1 MDKYYKW
8 DGTAQGVEGL
18 ELFLGKKV
26 VFNTDLN
33 IIGIDAEVVHVD
45 ETVVVLSE
53 GDVFV
58 VEKDVNVDAAIAQYR
73 ASRVTKAAAPPLNP
87 DAPTPDEEYFD
98 NVRPPLFDA
107 PAYEEGTF
115 EWALIQLGR
124 GNAIRC
130 TAWKP
135 GRVLTQ
141 DEAANGKW
149 ELA

>member
-8 DGTAQGVEGL
+8 DGTTQGVEGL
-18 ELFLGKKV
+18 ELFLGQKV
-26 VFNTDLN
+26 QFNPESGRIHFTLRDVQY
-33 IIGIDAEVVHVD
+33 EVNVGN
-45 ETVVVLSE
+45 TVIVLAE
-53 GDVFV
+53 GDVLLIG
-58 VEKDVNVDAAIAQYR
+58 DDQNVDVAIAQYR
-73 ASRVTKAAAPPLNP
+73 ASRAVPSVPLNDATPPL
-87 DAPTPDEEYFD
+87 D
-98 NVRPPLFDA
+98 DA

-115 EWALIQLGR
+115 EWALTQLAR

-135 GRVLTQ
+135 GRVITQ

>member
-8 DGTAQGVEGL
+8 DGTTQGVEGL
-18 ELFLGKKV
+18 ELFLGQKV
-26 VFNTDLN
+26 QFNPESGRVHFTLSD
-33 IIGIDAEVVHVD
+33 IQYEVNVGN
-45 ETVVVLSE
+45 TVIVLAE
-53 GDVFV
+53 GDVLLIG
-58 VEKDVNVDAAIAQYR
+58 DDQNVDAAIAQYR
-73 ASRVTKAAAPPLNP
+73 ASGAVPNVPLNDAAPPL
-87 DAPTPDEEYFD
+87 D
-98 NVRPPLFDA
+98 DA

-115 EWALIQLGR
+115 EWALTQLGR

-135 GRVLTQ
+135 GRVITQ